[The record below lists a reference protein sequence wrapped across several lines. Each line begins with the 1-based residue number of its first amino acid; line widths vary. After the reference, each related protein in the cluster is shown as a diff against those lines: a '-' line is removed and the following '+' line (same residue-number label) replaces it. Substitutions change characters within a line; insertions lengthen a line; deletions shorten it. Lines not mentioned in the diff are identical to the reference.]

1 MCSIKLECLESKKLN
16 SHPWS
21 ECFIFLCK
29 VSVRQLQNLL
39 EEHDEIPWEALTFLT
54 GEVIYGGRVTDE
66 WDMRCLGALL
76 KRFLCPE
83 ALNPDYSYSPDGVKL
98 LCLESQ

>member
-1 MCSIKLECLESKKLN
+1 MKS
-16 SHPWS
+16 SHFRS
-21 ECFIFLCK
+21 LVRFFFFK

-98 LCLESQ
+98 YVWNLNNEFTWNVLEMY